1 MMPLSVRRCECSVH
15 IACVKTKIPLARAI
29 SCLLYRICNNA
40 TNPVLRNR
48 VIMFIRVLRLRI
60 YPPPTSRGM
69 VCCFSHW
76 AILLLD

>member
-60 YPPPTSRGM
+60 YPPSPLGEWF
-69 VCCFSHW
+69 VAFLIGLFSC
-76 AILLLD
+76 